1 LSRERWPK
9 LDQNGE
15 RRARGRSVVDM
26 GHARACGV
34 ARGAGRVPHAP
45 WWWWESGHGR
55 PGEWWQVARWGQT
68 LHQIDRGG
76 RRADRSS
83 SWAVP
88 GRLEWPCSVVV
99 TPMLHGGLSGRRQ
112 RATIVVAAAESSLI
126 FLRKLI
132 YMYTQESACAKW
144 GNTGWGEPF
153 TTHNPTTPSQTP

>member
-1 LSRERWPK
+1 MSRERWPK

-15 RRARGRSVVDM
+15 RRARGRSAVDM
-26 GHARACGV
+26 GHARASGV

-112 RATIVVAAAESSLI
+112 RATIVVAAAESSLMAD
-126 FLRKLI
+126 RKVR
-132 YMYTQESACAKW
+132 
-144 GNTGWGEPF
+144 
-153 TTHNPTTPSQTP
+153 